1 MSRCPECQGIG
12 LVKKISETFCCE
24 LGCFQCEN
32 SKTLG
37 MYEECP
43 FCWGTGK
50 MDRDKTN
57 LNIVKN
63 SRAPRDLTNE

>member
-1 MSRCPECQGIG
+1 MKMSRCSECQGIG
-12 LVKKISETFCCE
+12 LVKKISVQFCCE

-37 MYEECP
+37 MYEECSS
-43 FCWGTGK
+43 CWGTGK
-50 MDRDKTN
+50 LYTGKPK

-63 SRAPRDLTNE
+63 KICIKR